1 MSSYPHRP
9 GWKVSGSSSDAAHA
23 IARRAK
29 TLRHCVHSFLID
41 RHPTA
46 FSADQIAD
54 SLGET
59 ILSIR
64 PRVSELNKLGL
75 IEAANQRRKNESG
88 MTASCWRAVLRSEE
102 RGAA

>member
-1 MSSYPHRP
+1 MAYPNRP
-9 GWKVSGSSSDAAHA
+9 GWKALGPSSDAAHA

-29 TLRHCVHSFLID
+29 TLRNRVHSFLID
-41 RHPTA
+41 RHPAA

-59 ILSIR
+59 ILSVR

-75 IEAANQRRKNESG
+75 VEAANQRRKNESG